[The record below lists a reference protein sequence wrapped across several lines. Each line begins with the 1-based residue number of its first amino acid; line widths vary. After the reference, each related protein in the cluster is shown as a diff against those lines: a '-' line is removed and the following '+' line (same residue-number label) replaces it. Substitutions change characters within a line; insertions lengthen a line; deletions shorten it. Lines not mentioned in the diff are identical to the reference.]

1 MLKIYKPQSYSY
13 GIAEPVKIDNTVVL
27 PGDEDNAEQKP
38 SQEELEQQRQRE
50 AAEKEAE
57 FRAAVDSQVAALIE
71 DYRMRTEAARRE
83 IIERAK
89 LEAKSIAE
97 DAKTATA
104 AVIEKA
110 NKECAI
116 LKEKAKAEGFKEG
129 FDEGKRQSLEKCSK
143 YVDASAQL
151 LSDINSHKDAYFLD
165 NENEMRELMCE
176 MIEKITGEELKVNP
190 QVIENIIE
198 NAAKSFRNSDYIKIS
213 LAQGEVSKEI
223 KTDAKLIK
231 QIIPYIKDI
240 EIEILPDAEDGT
252 VILDNGEEILDA
264 SVPTQLDFLR
274 EILRNT
280 RGEE

>member
-1 MLKIYKPQSYSY
+1 MLKIYKPQSYSF
-13 GIAEPVKIDNTVVL
+13 GASQPVKIDNTVIL
-27 PGDEDNAEQKP
+27 PGEESAEQ
-38 SQEELEQQRQRE
+38 QRFACEELEQQKQRE
-50 AAEKEAE
+50 AAAKEAE
-57 FRAAVDSQVAALIE
+57 FRAAVDRRVAAAVE
-71 DYRMRTEAARRE
+71 DYRIRTEAARCE
-83 IIERAK
+83 LIENAK
-89 LEAKSIAE
+89 LEAKNIAE
-97 DAKTATA
+97 DARKTTA

-129 FDEGKRQSLEKCSK
+129 YDEGKKQSLEKCRK

-165 NENEMRELMCE
+165 NENEMRETMCE
-176 MIEKITGEELKVNP
+176 MLEKITGEELKVNP
-190 QVIENIIE
+190 EVIESIIG

-213 LAQGEVSKEI
+213 LAQGEVSKEL

-264 SVPTQLDFLR
+264 SVPTQLEFLK
-274 EILRNT
+274 EIMKNT